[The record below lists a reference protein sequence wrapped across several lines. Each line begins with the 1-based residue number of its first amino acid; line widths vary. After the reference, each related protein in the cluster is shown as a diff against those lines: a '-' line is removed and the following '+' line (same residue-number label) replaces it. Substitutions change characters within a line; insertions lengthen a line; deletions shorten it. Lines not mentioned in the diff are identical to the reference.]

1 MSVSPRSPL
10 WMDDDKQN
18 LGNSPG
24 EDGRGRLHTKIS
36 NTALEPIPVTGS
48 IDVDV
53 PVPLPVEVINTSP
66 IDVSVSNF
74 PATQNV
80 EVVNTTP
87 IQVEVVDLLPEPL
100 KISGTING
108 QPGGTEYT
116 LVNNIRQQIL
126 ASHDRIADFTY
137 ADFGTKNQRI
147 TQIDY
152 SSSTIG
158 TGPGFTA
165 RMTLT
170 YTLVGTRYRRDSI
183 YWTLV

>member
-24 EDGRGRLHTKIS
+24 DDGRGRLHTKIS
-36 NTALEPIPVTGS
+36 NTASEPIPVTGS

-53 PVPLPVEVINTSP
+53 PVPLPVEVINASP
-66 IDVSVSNF
+66 IDVNVTASV
-74 PATQNV
+74 PLNV
-80 EVVNTTP
+80 EVTNLT
-87 IQVEVVDLLPEPL
+87 EPL
-100 KISGTING
+100 LTSGTENG
-108 QPGGTEYT
+108 QPSGTEFT
-116 LVNNIRQQIL
+116 FVNNRRQQIL
-126 ASHDRIADFTY
+126 SAHDRNAQFTY

-152 SSSTIG
+152 TSTTIG
-158 TGPGFTA
+158 SGAGFTA